1 MKLKYT
7 IILLSLTTPL
17 AAETD
22 CLEDKN
28 ETPYEIIS
36 CLNQRG
42 IENAKAITKKAVEI
56 KALTDLVKKQ
66 REEIKTQQNLI
77 QAQQENIKTLTEQLK
92 KKLDVNDGWH
102 GSFSF
107 GSKGDDGGRMYS
119 TYEKASPFLNF
130 IEYDDPFVF
139 RFKQTKDNDQVLIS
153 FHNGKVGIDTTP
165 QHKLDVNGS
174 IRGNN
179 LHFLRCGGRYKCTPR
194 MCLDLCIK
202 KGLRM
207 ATYDEVYAWASTG
220 KNHCKYMW
228 MLHSQHPNKVFS
240 AYPMYNNRTSGG
252 CGRPN
257 TGNIPRME
265 GINVFDWNSSQKSD
279 CACAGI
285 K

>member
-7 IILLSLTTPL
+7 IILLSLATPL

-22 CLEDKN
+22 CLQDKN

-42 IENAKAITKKAVEI
+42 IENAKAITNKAAEI

-66 REEIKTQQNLI
+66 REAIKTQQNLI
-77 QAQQENIKTLTEQLK
+77 QAQQENIKTLTEQL
-92 KKLDVNDGWH
+92 N
-102 GSFSF
+102 
-107 GSKGDDGGRMYS
+107 
-119 TYEKASPFLNF
+119 N
-130 IEYDDPFVF
+130 
-139 RFKQTKDNDQVLIS
+139 
-153 FHNGKVGIDTTP
+153 
-165 QHKLDVNGS
+165 KLDVNGS

-179 LHFLRCGGRYKCTPR
+179 LHFLRCRGVRYNCTPR

-228 MLHSQHPNKVFS
+228 MLHSQHPNKVFG
-240 AYPMYNNRTSGG
+240 AFPMYKNRTSGG
-252 CGRPN
+252 CGRTN

-265 GINVFDWNSSQKSD
+265 GINVFDWNSSQKYD

>member
-7 IILLSLTTPL
+7 IVLLSLATPL

-22 CLEDKN
+22 CLQDKN
-28 ETPYEIIS
+28 ETLYEIIS

-56 KALTDLVKKQ
+56 KALTDLTKKQ

-92 KKLDVNDGWH
+92 K
-102 GSFSF
+102 
-107 GSKGDDGGRMYS
+107 
-119 TYEKASPFLNF
+119 
-130 IEYDDPFVF
+130 
-139 RFKQTKDNDQVLIS
+139 
-153 FHNGKVGIDTTP
+153 
-165 QHKLDVNGS
+165 KLDVNGS

-220 KNHCKYMW
+220 KNHCAHMW
-228 MLHSQHPNKVFS
+228 MLHSQHPNKVFMS
-240 AYPMYNNRTSGG
+240 YPMYNNMTSSG
-252 CGRPN
+252 CGSLN
-257 TGNIPRME
+257 TGNIPRMV
-265 GINVFDWNSSQKSD
+265 GINTFDWNSNRKYD